1 MRRKETFKFVLLK
14 KHLGK
19 EREGGGKG
27 KGRGRR
33 RERGSEGRRESLRSA

>member
-19 EREGGGKG
+19 EREGGGKEEGG
-27 KGRGRR
+27 KGEVRG
-33 RERGSEGRRESLRSA
+33 EESR